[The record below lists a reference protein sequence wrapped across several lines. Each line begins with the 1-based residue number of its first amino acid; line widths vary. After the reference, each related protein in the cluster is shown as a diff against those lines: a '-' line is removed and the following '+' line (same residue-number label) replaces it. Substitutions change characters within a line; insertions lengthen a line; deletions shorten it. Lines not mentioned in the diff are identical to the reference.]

1 MKLVLAEPMY
11 LKEPINIISELVNE
25 VQFNVT
31 KDKIELVAMD
41 PANVAMVIFNLLS
54 SSFVEY
60 DVKKEEKIAVN
71 LDHFKQILKRV
82 KPSDNLSLE
91 LDKNKLKVVIKG
103 ETRRVFNLALIDISK
118 VEQKIPNLKFPVKVN
133 INTLLLNE
141 AIEDAGIVS
150 DAVNFVVDNKM
161 FIAKADGSVSDA
173 FIEIKEDKENTI
185 SSGNAKAKYAIEYLK
200 KFMKGAKLANNALLQ
215 FDNDYPLKLDFLVK
229 DKMQLSFVLAPRIQN
244 SD

>member
-11 LKEPINIISELVNE
+11 LKEPVNIISELVNE

-54 SSFVEY
+54 SAFAEY

-91 LDKNKLKVVIKG
+91 LEKNKLKVVIKG
-103 ETRRVFNLALIDISK
+103 DTKRVFNLALIDISET
-118 VEQKIPNLKFPVKVN
+118 EQKIPSLKFPVKVN

-141 AIEDAGIVS
+141 AIEDADIVS
-150 DAVNFVVDNKM
+150 DAVNFIVEGKKLLV
-161 FIAKADGSVSDA
+161 KADGSVSDA
-173 FIEIKEDKENTI
+173 LIEIKEDKENTI

-200 KFMKGAKLANNALLQ
+200 KFMKGAKLTDNAVLQ
-215 FDNDYPLKLDFLVK
+215 FDNDYPLKLDFLVR
-229 DKMQLSFVLAPRIQN
+229 DKMQLSFVLAPRVSN
-244 SD
+244 E